1 MRLVKYRGD
10 DGSEICGEV
19 VEESNKQLKV
29 LQLNARRGSRA
40 LFWLPSSSCVPLT
53 DAETFQLL
61 SEENEAD
68 NDALSQRALATG
80 QDRRL

>member
-10 DGSEICGEV
+10 DSSEVCGAV
-19 VEESNKQLKV
+19 VEESTKELKV
-29 LQLNARRGSRA
+29 IQLNARQGSRA

-53 DAETFQLL
+53 DAEVSRLL

-68 NDALSQRALATG
+68 NDASSQRALAA
-80 QDRRL
+80 